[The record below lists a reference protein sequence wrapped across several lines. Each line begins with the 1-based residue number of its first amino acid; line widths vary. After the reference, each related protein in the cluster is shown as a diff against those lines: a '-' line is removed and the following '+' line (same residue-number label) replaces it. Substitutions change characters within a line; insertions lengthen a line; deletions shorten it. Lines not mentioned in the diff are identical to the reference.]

1 MKLYKQIIFILIVFL
16 KTETLLSENNLFNVN
31 NIQIEKKDNIE
42 NSILVDQAIKKG
54 FNLLVAKIL
63 VDADKDKVS
72 DLNLP
77 LIKQLVSYYQL
88 KNILNEEN
96 KKEFINFS
104 ITFDKDKI
112 HDLFYNRGLSYS
124 EVSDKEL
131 YILPLLIKG
140 NEIFIF
146 NNNFFYKNW
155 NKVYDQDFIEFIL
168 PQERIEIIKNVN
180 DNKNNLIN
188 LELIN
193 LFEEYE
199 NKNLAL
205 VIIEDNK
212 AIKKKIYIK
221 TLIQGKNIFKSL
233 ILDKE
238 INNISKFYEKIII
251 DSKKELINLVKS
263 KNLVDIRTPHFLNT
277 RFNLNKKN
285 NLVQLNLRV
294 KNIDLIEKIYV
305 KEFNKDYMKLRI
317 KYLGKLEKLIIKLNE
332 EKIDLQ
338 LVNDLWIIRTL

>member
-146 NNNFFYKNW
+146 NNNFFYENW
-155 NKVYDQDFIEFIL
+155 NKVYEQDFIEFIL
-168 PQERIEIIKNVN
+168 PQERIEIIKNIN

-212 AIKKKIYIK
+212 AIKKK
-221 TLIQGKNIFKSL
+221 
-233 ILDKE
+233 
-238 INNISKFYEKIII
+238 
-251 DSKKELINLVKS
+251 NLYQ
-263 KNLVDIRTPHFLNT
+263 NFNT
-277 RFNLNKKN
+277 RKK
-285 NLVQLNLRV
+285 
-294 KNIDLIEKIYV
+294 Y
-305 KEFNKDYMKLRI
+305 F
-317 KYLGKLEKLIIKLNE
+317 
-332 EKIDLQ
+332 
-338 LVNDLWIIRTL
+338 

>member
-31 NIQIEKKDNIE
+31 NIQIEKKNNIE

-146 NNNFFYKNW
+146 NNNFFYENW
-155 NKVYDQDFIEFIL
+155 NKVYEQDFIEFIL
-168 PQERIEIIKNVN
+168 PQERIEIIKNIN

-212 AIKKKIYIK
+212 AIKKK
-221 TLIQGKNIFKSL
+221 
-233 ILDKE
+233 
-238 INNISKFYEKIII
+238 
-251 DSKKELINLVKS
+251 NLYQ
-263 KNLVDIRTPHFLNT
+263 NFNT
-277 RFNLNKKN
+277 RKK
-285 NLVQLNLRV
+285 
-294 KNIDLIEKIYV
+294 Y
-305 KEFNKDYMKLRI
+305 F
-317 KYLGKLEKLIIKLNE
+317 
-332 EKIDLQ
+332 
-338 LVNDLWIIRTL
+338 